1 MGLNKLFHRRPRK
14 KMTFKHDTN
23 SLADAL
29 GVEQH
34 KYAVQL
40 ATIMTI
46 LANDG
51 MDRTSKVSE
60 MMHKCVDYNII
71 LMLATN
77 HLINMVNDFEGGTNF
92 TISEN

>member
-1 MGLNKLFHRRPRK
+1 
-14 KMTFKHDTN
+14 MTFNHDNN

-34 KYAVQL
+34 KYAGQL
-40 ATIMTI
+40 AAIMTI
-46 LANDG
+46 LVNDG
-51 MDRTSKVSE
+51 LDKTSKVSE

-77 HLINMVNDFEGGTNF
+77 HLLNMVVDFENNPF
-92 TISEN
+92 NNLSQN

>member
-1 MGLNKLFHRRPRK
+1 
-14 KMTFKHDTN
+14 MTFNHNTN

-34 KYAVQL
+34 KYAAQL
-40 ATIMTI
+40 AVVMTI
-46 LANDG
+46 LANNG
-51 MDRTSKVSE
+51 MDRTSRISE

>member
-1 MGLNKLFHRRPRK
+1 MKFE
-14 KMTFKHDTN
+14 HDKN

-34 KYAVQL
+34 KYALQL

-46 LANDG
+46 VANDG
-51 MDRTSKVSE
+51 IEKTSHISE

-71 LMLATN
+71 MLLATQR
-77 HLINMVNDFEGGTNF
+77 LIGMMEDFSSDTFNL
-92 TISEN
+92 SEN

>member
-14 KMTFKHDTN
+14 KMKFNHETN

-34 KYAVQL
+34 KYASEL
-40 ATIMTI
+40 AAIMTLVASGEI
-46 LANDG
+46 E
-51 MDRTSKVSE
+51 KVSEISE

-71 LMLATN
+71 MLLATQR
-77 HLINMVNDFEGGTNF
+77 LIGMMEDFSSDTFNL
-92 TISEN
+92 SEN

>member
-14 KMTFKHDTN
+14 KMKFNHNTN

-34 KYAVQL
+34 KYASQL
-40 ATIMTI
+40 AAIMT
-46 LANDG
+46 LVASG
-51 MDRTSKVSE
+51 ELEKVSEISE

-71 LMLATN
+71 MLLATQR
-77 HLINMVNDFEGGTNF
+77 LIGMMEDFSSDTFNL
-92 TISEN
+92 SEN

>member
-1 MGLNKLFHRRPRK
+1 MKFE
-14 KMTFKHDTN
+14 HDKN

-34 KYAVQL
+34 KYALQL

-46 LANDG
+46 VANDG
-51 MDRTSKVSE
+51 IEKTSHISE
-60 MMHKCVDYNII
+60 MMHKCVDYNIL

-77 HLINMVNDFEGGTNF
+77 HLIDMVNGFTGETNF
-92 TISEN
+92 ILSEN